1 VLREG
6 ATQPCRKPF
15 AGSHLR
21 YLLGAGTAGWA
32 LLLITTAVS
41 GWPVGA
47 ERCVD
52 PLSFSLFLLFCLGAR
67 FLAFDTLQ
75 GMAIS
80 LDSAFYIAAIW
91 TLGPLAAAWV
101 AAISILS
108 YRGWRVVRREFL
120 EKSERRLRAPEL
132 WQLYYGP
139 GAVSAQF
146 LLVGWMLPL
155 ATIKQNVADSA
166 AGAHWWVLGIIP
178 ALTILFLLLNYGM
191 GAISLWLQ
199 GEEPAAIRERLLR
212 FGVLAECLQI
222 PLSVVVVQV
231 FDPAR
236 PFNFMLLGATFL
248 LINAVFRRLALTTQS
263 LRQRVGELTTLNNVG
278 RAMSS
283 TLQLRELLETI
294 ARTTLSAV
302 ERASVLVVGLWEEK
316 EQAFRYRIFARGQAT
331 PSERLVPR
339 GQGVSGWVI
348 QKKEP
353 LLIRDLA
360 QEAPKY
366 GPKLN
371 DHEQDSRSWL
381 GVPLVVYDETIGV
394 LSVQSPECAAFGPDE
409 KRLVESIGQ
418 QAAVAIENAR
428 LYELAT
434 IDGLTQLYVR
444 RYFDQRLEEEWR
456 RSARFHS
463 PFAVVLLDLDD
474 FKQVNDRFGHQV
486 GDRVLR
492 EAAAIIRHKMRGFDI
507 PARYGGEEFA
517 ILLPRTSGADAA
529 TVAQRIR
536 LDLSAYRLTMNAQEI
551 ALTASFGVASYP
563 ECGDVD
569 AMEVLHRADLA
580 LYQAKEAGKNRV
592 CVYSADGRSRVK
604 AV

>member
-1 VLREG
+1 
-6 ATQPCRKPF
+6 
-15 AGSHLR
+15 
-21 YLLGAGTAGWA
+21 
-32 LLLITTAVS
+32 
-41 GWPVGA
+41 
-47 ERCVD
+47 VD
-52 PLSFSLFLLFCLGAR
+52 PLSFSLFLLFCLVAR

-101 AAISILS
+101 AAIVILS
-108 YRGWRVVRREFL
+108 YRGWRFLRRELL
-120 EKSERRLRAPEL
+120 ERAEGRLRAPEL

-155 ATIKQNVADSA
+155 EAIQRNVADSP
-166 AGAHWWVLGIIP
+166 GSAHWLVLGIIP
-178 ALTILFLLLNYGM
+178 ALTVLFLLLNYGM
-191 GAISLWLQ
+191 GAVSLWLQ
-199 GEEPAAIRERLLR
+199 GHEPAAIRERLLR

-248 LINAVFRRLALTTQS
+248 LIDAVFRRLALTSQS
-263 LRQRVGELTTLNNVG
+263 LRQRVGELTTLNSVG
-278 RAMSS
+278 RALSS

-302 ERASVLVVGLWEEK
+302 ERASVLVVGLWDDK
-316 EQAFRYRIFARGQAT
+316 EQAFRYRLFSRGEAKPT
-331 PSERLVPR
+331 ERLVPR
-339 GQGVSGWVI
+339 GEGVSGWVI
-348 QKKEP
+348 RRKEP
-353 LLIRDLA
+353 VLVRDLVL
-360 QEAPKY
+360 EGPKY
-366 GPKLN
+366 DLLPE
-371 DHEQDSRSWL
+371 DRDQESRSWL

-394 LSVQSPECAAFGPDE
+394 LSVQSPECSAFGPDDQ
-409 KRLVESIGQ
+409 RLLESIGQ

-434 IDGLTQLYVR
+434 VDGLTQLYVR

-456 RSARFHS
+456 RSARYHS
-463 PFAVVLLDLDD
+463 PFAIVLLDIDD
-474 FKQVNDRFGHQV
+474 FKQVNDRFSHQV

-492 EAAAIIRHKMRGFDI
+492 EAAGIIKHKMRGFDI

-517 ILLPRTSGADAA
+517 ILLPRASGADAA
-529 TVAQRIR
+529 SVGNRIR
-536 LDLSAYRLTMNAQEI
+536 TDIAAYRLAMGTEKI
-551 ALTASFGVASYP
+551 AITASFGVASYP
-563 ECGDVD
+563 ECGDVE

-592 CVYSADGRSRVK
+592 CVYGADSRSRVK
-604 AV
+604 VL